1 MLSGRPFT
9 GAAVELMVWMGGE
22 RELWTAADQW
32 VDEESLRDA
41 GQGNESGALE
51 RGRSCDVRVG
61 G

>member
-9 GAAVELMVWMGGE
+9 GAAVELMVRMGGE

-41 GQGNESGALE
+41 GQGNESGGLE

-61 G
+61 E